1 MGLLDSIVSA
11 VGAQSPQAAE
21 QAALLP
27 ALIEQVKSYP
37 GGLPGLIEKFQQAG
51 LGETI
56 ASWISTTQQ
65 NQPVSPEQL
74 HSALGDDLLGKLS
87 QHSGQDSG
95 AVLSNLSVMLP
106 SLIDQLT
113 PNGQAGGQ
121 DLGGS
126 LLGSLT
132 SMLKG

>member
-87 QHSGQDSG
+87 KTSGQDSG
-95 AVLSNLSVMLP
+95 AVLSNPSMMLP
-106 SLIDQLT
+106 SLIDQFT
-113 PNGQAGGQ
+113 PHGHAGGPA
-121 DLGGS
+121 LGRP
-126 LLGSLT
+126 LT
-132 SMLKG
+132 GPLPNM

>member
-87 QHSGQDSG
+87 QHSDRKSTR
-95 AVLSNLSVMLP
+95 LNSSH
-106 SLIDQLT
+106 
-113 PNGQAGGQ
+113 
-121 DLGGS
+121 
-126 LLGSLT
+126 
-132 SMLKG
+132 